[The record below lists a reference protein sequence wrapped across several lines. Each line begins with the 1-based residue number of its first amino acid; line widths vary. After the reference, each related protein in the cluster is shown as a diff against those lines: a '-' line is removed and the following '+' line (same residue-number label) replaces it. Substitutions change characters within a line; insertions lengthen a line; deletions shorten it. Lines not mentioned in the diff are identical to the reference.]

1 MHGVWLAQGGRKILK
16 RIGIQ
21 LVINSIKHGT
31 NLTSTVLGQ
40 SFNLSYCKL
49 GNTLKKMVAIFE
61 TVTVSC
67 MVYIEIKDMTILSA
81 SQKET
86 NSKSL
91 NYTK

>member
-1 MHGVWLAQGGRKILK
+1 MHGVWLAQGGRERLK
-16 RIGIQ
+16 TIGIQ

-31 NLTSTVLGQ
+31 NLTSTILGQ
-40 SFNLSYCKL
+40 SFNLSYCKPC
-49 GNTLKKMVAIFE
+49 NTQKNGCNFKIVA
-61 TVTVSC
+61 VSC
-67 MVYIEIKDMTILSA
+67 MEYIEIKDMTIFSA